1 KIPAVAPHQPRI
13 PARRE
18 AVGVRV
24 VPTVNPSRPDYSPL
38 DTPPRLRRA
47 VANGP
52 PPQLETAEEMLD
64 IPAFLRAQ
72 AD

>member
-1 KIPAVAPHQPRI
+1 
-13 PARRE
+13 
-18 AVGVRV
+18 
-24 VPTVNPSRPDYSPL
+24 VNASRPDYAPL
-38 DTPPRLRRA
+38 DTPPRFRR

-52 PPQLETAEEMLD
+52 PPVLETAEDMLD